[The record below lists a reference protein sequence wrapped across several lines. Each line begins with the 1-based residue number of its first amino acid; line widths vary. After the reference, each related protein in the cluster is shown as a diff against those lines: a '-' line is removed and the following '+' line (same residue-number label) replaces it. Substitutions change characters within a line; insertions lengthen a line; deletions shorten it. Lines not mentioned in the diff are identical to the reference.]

1 MDDEELAGGGEPGQE
16 GEEEG
21 EGSHEDS
28 APEIITMPSRFDQ
41 VQEKG
46 YIDVWW
52 LYDDGGKK
60 KYCYHFGYNIVCVFW
75 YTINWACFM
84 VYMSCA
90 CTFIP

>member
-1 MDDEELAGGGEPGQE
+1 MDDEELAAAGEPGQE
-16 GEEEG
+16 EEEEG

-52 LYDDGGKK
+52 LYDDGGKTTVLS
-60 KYCYHFGYNIVCVFW
+60 CLCIIDIIIVC
-75 YTINWACFM
+75 FM
-84 VYMSCA
+84 PFLHRFGHSA
-90 CTFIP
+90 SFLDIP